1 MKARQ
6 LLEGAAYSPE
16 TLAMLFAAFDQAWIE
31 IESDFLGEA
40 PRESGRLTLAS
51 ILLMLARDHV
61 GDVDELKSTALEL
74 MARSR

>member
-40 PRESGRLTLAS
+40 PRENGRLTLAS
-51 ILLMLARDHV
+51 ILLMLARDH
-61 GDVDELKSTALEL
+61 
-74 MARSR
+74 